1 MDASERQFIANYWWA
16 LTLRGVAAVL
26 FGIAAVF
33 WPGITLVTLV
43 YLFSAFILVSGV
55 VEVVHGIGAITRKG
69 TWFLTLLLGVLQI
82 GVGVYLLRHPL
93 VSFAT
98 LILLIG
104 FTLIVRGV
112 IEGVAAFSDDM
123 SVTMRTLVMIGAIIS
138 VLAGIV
144 VLFQP
149 AAGGVAFV
157 WILGLYA
164 LVTGP
169 LLIALS
175 LDAKRML
182 DEEVPARRTN
192 RR

>member
-1 MDASERQFIANYWWA
+1 MDASEREFMSNYWWV
-16 LTLRGVAAVL
+16 LTLRGVAALL

-33 WPGITLVTLV
+33 WPAITLVTLV
-43 YLFSAFILVSGV
+43 YLFSAYILVTGV
-55 VEVVHGIGAITRKG
+55 MEIVQGIGAIGKRG
-69 TWFLTLLLGVLQI
+69 TWFLVLLLGLLQV
-82 GVGVYLLRHPL
+82 GVGVYLIRHPL

-112 IEGVAAFSDDM
+112 IEAVAAFSDDL
-123 SVTMRTLVMIGAIIS
+123 SAGMRTLIMIGAIIS

-149 AAGGVAFV
+149 ASAGVAFV

-175 LDAKRML
+175 LDVKHTLDQPASSKRK
-182 DEEVPARRTN
+182 
-192 RR
+192 